1 MHLTTSIALA
11 VSAFLGGSLES
22 NPTIIVHPFS
32 PAQTV
37 EEYVRDYFADIPVM
51 IAVASCESHFRQS
64 DKDGTILKNA
74 HSSAIGV
81 FQIMHSIH
89 AGNAEKNLD
98 IDITT
103 IEGNAAY
110 ARYLYEKS
118 GTKPWNAS
126 KECWGKTQEA
136 KDHFAQAN

>member
-1 MHLTTSIALA
+1 MHLTASIALA
-11 VSAFLGGSLES
+11 VSAFLTSSLES
-22 NPTIIVHPFS
+22 TDTLKIQPFG

-37 EEYVRDYFADIPVM
+37 EEYVRDYFADEPVM
-51 IAVASCESHFRQS
+51 IAIAKCESQFRQT
-64 DKDGTILKNA
+64 DKNGKLLKNA

-81 FQIMHSIH
+81 FQIMSSIH
-89 AGNAEKNLD
+89 AGNAEKNLG

-126 KECWGKTQEA
+126 KSCWGKTEEA
-136 KDHFAQAN
+136 KAHFAAAK